1 MAEAVGLAASV
12 IAIIDLSAKVAVL
25 CLQYST
31 AVGNARADI
40 THLRS
45 QLDDLGTTLQG
56 VQHLLDNR
64 NNQALATSRKLVDS
78 VDGCTSELVQL
89 QSRLDPGKAHK
100 AMRRFG
106 LRALKWPFDS
116 KEVSDIVSN
125 LERYERTI
133 TLGLQIDQT
142 MLLLDI
148 RQRIEVVSLQPEEH
162 VSIARKPCFSLP
174 FERDPDFVDRP
185 DIIAWI
191 KEQYTGP
198 VGRMALVGMGGFGK
212 SQVAIQFAH
221 HIRDTSPQTSV
232 FWVYTS
238 SKARFEEAYR
248 SIADTLRLPS
258 RNDPGVDV
266 LGLVRDRLQR
276 EEAGPWLMILDN
288 VDDVNLFYASSSAG
302 RDRTV
307 CHPADENPAALSVQR
322 LLAVFL
328 PKRRNGT
335 ILVTSRSIDAA
346 EKLTGSYKAVYKIS
360 AMDDAQALQLFRNKL
375 QGDFDEN
382 AAANLLHTLDYI
394 PLAITQ
400 AAAYINRRAPRISVK
415 IYLDAFRESDKKKGS
430 LLNNDAGDLRRD
442 ETVSNSVVT
451 TWQVT
456 LEQIRRE
463 RPSAANLLSLMSFFN
478 PQGIPEFVLHHYK
491 GDLTENA
498 DGVKDDEYNDE
509 FEDDLDVLRGYSLV
523 SVTSTRDICEM
534 HSLVQFCTRA
544 WLSVVDDAERWRRVF
559 LWAMSRHF
567 PSGAFETWPTCQ
579 MLLPHIESILEEEP
593 PNEDLQK
600 WARLLT
606 NCAWYMF
613 TIGNYRAA
621 ENLGEKAVKTRVNM
635 LGEEHPDTLSN
646 MADLALTYWNQG
658 RWKEAEELQVRVMET
673 RKNILGEEHPD
684 TLSSMN
690 NLALTYRDQWRWK
703 EAEEL
708 QVRVMETTK
717 TMLGEEHPATLT
729 STVNLASTYRS
740 QGRWKEAEEL
750 VVRVIEMMKMVLGEK
765 HPDTLI
771 SMANLASTYTNQ
783 GRWKEAEELEVQVME
798 MTKTVLGEK
807 HPDTLTSIASLAST
821 YRNQGRWKEAEELQV
836 QVMEMT
842 KTVLGEKHPHTLISM
857 GNLASTY
864 RKQGRWKQAEEL
876 EVRVMETMKMVLGED
891 HPDTLT
897 SIANLALTYW
907 NQGRWKEA
915 EELQVQVMETRKT
928 MLGEEHPDM
937 LSSMNNLASTYRN
950 QERWKEAEELQV
962 QVMETTKNIL
972 GEEHP
977 HTLTSMSNLAVTWKQ
992 QGRTGD
998 ALALM
1003 RNCVI
1008 LRERVLGIDHPDAAS
1023 SAVTLANWEEGSD
1036 LP

>member
-40 THLRS
+40 TRLQSR
-45 QLDDLGTTLQG
+45 LDDLGTTLQG

-64 NNQALATSRKLVDS
+64 NNQALTTSRKLVDS

-89 QSRLDPGKAHK
+89 QSRLDPGKARK
-100 AMRRFG
+100 TMRRFG

-142 MLLLDI
+142 TLLLDI
-148 RQRIEVVSLQPEEH
+148 RQRIEGVSLQPEED
-162 VSIARKPCFSLP
+162 VSIARKPCFILP

-185 DIIAWI
+185 DIMAWI

-232 FWVYTS
+232 FWVHAS
-238 SKARFEEAYR
+238 SKPRFEEAYR
-248 SIADTLRLPS
+248 SIADNLRLPS
-258 RNDPGVDV
+258 RNDPSVDV
-266 LGLVRDRLQR
+266 LGLVRDWLQR
-276 EEAGPWLMILDN
+276 EEAGPWLMVLDN
-288 VDDVNLFYASSSAG
+288 VDDVNLFYPNSSAG
-302 RDRTV
+302 RDGAR
-307 CHPADENPAALSVQR
+307 P
-322 LLAVFL
+322 LAVFL
-328 PKRRNGT
+328 PKCRNGI
-335 ILVTSRSIDAA
+335 ILVTSRSMDAA
-346 EKLTGSYKAVYKIS
+346 EKLTGSHKAVYRIS
-360 AMDDAQALQLFRNKL
+360 AMDDAQALQLFCNKL
-375 QGDFDEN
+375 QGDSDKT
-382 AAANLLHTLDYI
+382 ATADLLDALDYI

-415 IYLDAFRESDKKKGS
+415 TYLDAFRESDKKKGS
-430 LLNNDAGDLRRD
+430 LLNSDAGDLRRD

-456 LEQIRRE
+456 LKQIRRE

-498 DGVKDDEYNDE
+498 DGVKDDEDDDE

-523 SVTSTRDICEM
+523 SVTATRDVCEM

-544 WLSVVDDAERWRRVF
+544 WLQVF

-579 MLLPHIESILEEEP
+579 MLLPHIESMLEEEP

-600 WARLLT
+600 WAR
-606 NCAWYMF
+606 
-613 TIGNYRAA
+613 NYRAA
-621 ENLGEKAVKTRVNM
+621 EKLGEKAVKTRVNV
-635 LGEEHPDTLSN
+635 LGEEHPSTLTSMTN
-646 MADLALTYWNQG
+646 LALTYRNQG

-673 RKNILGEEHPD
+673 RKTILGEEHSN

-690 NLALTYRDQWRWK
+690 NLAITYRDQWRWK

-708 QVRVMETTK
+708 QVRVMEVTK
-717 TMLGEEHPATLT
+717 NILGEGHL
-729 STVNLASTYRS
+729 
-740 QGRWKEAEEL
+740 
-750 VVRVIEMMKMVLGEK
+750 
-765 HPDTLI
+765 DTLS
-771 SMANLASTYTNQ
+771 SMANLASTYGNQ
-783 GRWKEAEELEVQVME
+783 GRWKEAEELEVRVME
-798 MTKTVLGEK
+798 TMKTVLGEE
-807 HPDTLTSIASLAST
+807 HPNTLTSMDNLAST
-821 YRNQGRWKEAEELQV
+821 YWSQGRWKEAEELQV
-836 QVMEMT
+836 
-842 KTVLGEKHPHTLISM
+842 
-857 GNLASTY
+857 
-864 RKQGRWKQAEEL
+864 
-876 EVRVMETMKMVLGED
+876 RVMEV
-891 HPDTLT
+891 
-897 SIANLALTYW
+897 
-907 NQGRWKEA
+907 
-915 EELQVQVMETRKT
+915 
-928 MLGEEHPDM
+928 
-937 LSSMNNLASTYRN
+937 
-950 QERWKEAEELQV
+950 
-962 QVMETTKNIL
+962 TKNIL

-977 HTLTSMSNLAVTWKQ
+977 DTLTSINNLAMSNLAVTWKH

-1003 RNCVI
+1003 RNCVV
-1008 LRERVLGIDHPDAAS
+1008 LRERVLGIDHPSTAS
-1023 SAVTLANWEEGSD
+1023 SAATLANWEEASD
-1036 LP
+1036 SS